1 MNENNAIRPYA
12 RVPSTIIYNMN
23 VSVSLSVSLSPP
35 VKGVCTRVPVA
46 PVPRGARE
54 RDTRERRE
62 RRAPPPGRAPAAP
75 PPARRGTQIT
85 VRSIY
90 SYIRAF
96 DMRLNSNL
104 HKELRAY
111 IKTKA
116 HKNAAGINIYS
127 TNYQMHRSG
136 FGSESLRGLPV
147 IRCCPSRCTL
157 RGPLRGPLG
166 LPDVVLGLVA
176 LLLPWGVVLPSLPD
190 SVP

>member
-23 VSVSLSVSLSPP
+23 VSVSVSLSPP

-62 RRAPPPGRAPAAP
+62 RRAPPPAAP
-75 PPARRGTQIT
+75 RRRRRRRGAAH
-85 VRSIY
+85 RSQY
-90 SYIRAF
+90 ALYIRAF